1 MGEQVEPVV
10 DGIDYGR
17 LYLFTHP
24 KYRSMITRHFN
35 RIDAAFD

>member
-1 MGEQVEPVV
+1 V
-10 DGIDYGR
+10 DGIDHGR

-24 KYRSMITRHFN
+24 ECRSMITRRFN